1 MMKYAEEIIKE
12 IKNRETINTDDYL
25 IDKDD
30 AWENYIR
37 GKRDILKEKRKRVYY
52 KGRKRGIRKGEE

>member
-12 IKNRETINTDDYL
+12 IENRETINTDNYL
-25 IDKDD
+25 IDEDD

-37 GKRDILKEKRKRVYY
+37 GKRGIPKEKHKPYINY
-52 KGRKRGIRKGEE
+52 EDECEE